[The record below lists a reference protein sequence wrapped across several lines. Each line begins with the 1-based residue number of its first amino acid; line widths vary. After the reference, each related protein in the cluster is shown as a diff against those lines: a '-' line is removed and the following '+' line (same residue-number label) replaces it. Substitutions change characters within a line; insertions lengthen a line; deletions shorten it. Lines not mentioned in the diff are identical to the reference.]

1 MDSTSQNRT
10 KNSEG
15 FTLVECLIV
24 LGLISTALAWSIPN
38 LRRQLIRQSVNNYV
52 LRIEAGLQALRMKQA
67 VVKTGC
73 EMNFPSDSLTTVGPQ
88 SISQFKPPEATI
100 EVAKLSA
107 NEKKDRLNC
116 SDNPMINQ
124 GFRFL
129 DTEQGRGTEDVE
141 LSFSRSKFTISPPG
155 TSDDGGSLVIL
166 VRAKQYASLQ
176 PKLPIRCV
184 EFSPNGLSRMGDWK
198 NGNCETR

>member
-1 MDSTSQNRT
+1 MNLDNHH
-10 KNSEG
+10 KNNKG
-15 FTLVECLIV
+15 FSLVECLIV
-24 LGLISTALAWSIPN
+24 IILIGVAIGWSIPN
-38 LRRQLIRQSVNNYV
+38 LRRQLIRQSLNNYV

-67 VVKTGC
+67 VMKTGC
-73 EMNFPSDSLTTVGPQ
+73 EMNFPNDALTTVGPQ

-116 SDNPMINQ
+116 SNNPMINQ

-155 TSDDGGSLVIL
+155 TSDDGGSLIIL
-166 VRAKQYASLQ
+166 VRAKQHASLQ
-176 PKLPIRCV
+176 PELPIRCV
-184 EFSPNGLSRMGDWK
+184 EFSPNGLSRMGDWES
-198 NGNCETR
+198 GRCETR

>member
-1 MDSTSQNRT
+1 MDLISQNTT

-15 FTLVECLIV
+15 FTLIECLIV
-24 LGLISTALAWSIPN
+24 LVLISLALAWSIPN

-52 LRIEAGLQALRMKQA
+52 LRVEAGLQALRMKQG
-67 VVKTGC
+67 VLKTGC
-73 EMNFPSDSLTTVGPQ
+73 KMNFPGDALTTVGPG
-88 SISQFKPPEATI
+88 STSKFKSPETTI
-100 EVAKLSA
+100 EVAKLTPT
-107 NEKKDRLNC
+107 EKQNRLNC
-116 SDNPMINQ
+116 SDNLLINQ

-141 LSFSRSKFTISPPG
+141 LSFSRSQFSISPPG

-166 VRAKQYASLQ
+166 VRAKQHASLQ
-176 PKLPIRCV
+176 PELPIRCV
-184 EFSPNGLSRMGDWK
+184 EFSPNGLSRIGDWE

>member
-1 MDSTSQNRT
+1 MDLISQNTT

-15 FTLVECLIV
+15 FTLIECLIV
-24 LGLISTALAWSIPN
+24 LVLISLALAWSIPN

-73 EMNFPSDSLTTVGPQ
+73 EMNFPSDALTTVGPG
-88 SISQFKPPEATI
+88 SISKFKSPEMTI
-100 EVAKLSA
+100 EVAKLTA

-116 SDNPMINQ
+116 SDDPMINQ

-129 DTEQGRGTEDVE
+129 DTEQGRGTVE

-166 VRAKQYASLQ
+166 VRGKQHASLQ

>member
-1 MDSTSQNRT
+1 MNWDNHHNNN
-10 KNSEG
+10 KG
-15 FTLVECLIV
+15 FTLVECLVVII
-24 LGLISTALAWSIPN
+24 LIGVTVGWSVPN
-38 LRRQLIRQSVNNYV
+38 LRRQLIRQSLNNYV

-73 EMNFPSDSLTTVGPQ
+73 EMNFPSDALTTVGPG
-88 SISQFKPPEATI
+88 SISKFKSPEATI
-100 EVAKLSA
+100 EVAKLTA
-107 NEKKDRLNC
+107 TEKKERLNC
-116 SDNPMINQ
+116 SDDPMINQ
-124 GFRFL
+124 IFRFL

-141 LSFSRSKFTISPPG
+141 LSFSRSQFSISPPG

-166 VRAKQYASLQ
+166 VRAKQHASLQ

-198 NGNCETR
+198 SGQCETR